1 MRSKKLS
8 ITKKAWS
15 TYCEYSAPNQFQYSE
30 LTPQSRGR
38 KIFKRFPTESSP
50 RANQLHSPHSDLDN
64 AAIATPSHFTRSSIK
79 PRLLFPTAQQ
89 QRERELADEEATTD
103 IEQQADDS
111 EMTDIATDET
121 EIEEPVVTP
130 VKTTFTPA
138 SPPETGHA
146 TRSATK
152 KAGLGNSPFSAEA
165 DGGVKVKKGRRS
177 PFDGWA
183 RRKAGASASSAST
196 GKGKKRQGELIEKGD
211 EADGGVPVGHSGN
224 KKARASSSET

>member
-1 MRSKKLS
+1 MS
-8 ITKKAWS
+8 
-15 TYCEYSAPNQFQYSE
+15 
-30 LTPQSRGR
+30 
-38 KIFKRFPTESSP
+38 
-50 RANQLHSPHSDLDN
+50 
-64 AAIATPSHFTRSSIK
+64 PSHFTRSSIK

-89 QRERELADEEATTD
+89 QRERDLADEEATTD

-138 SPPETGHA
+138 SPPDTGHA

-152 KAGLGNSPFSAEA
+152 KAGMGSSPLSGEV
-165 DGGVKVKKGRRS
+165 DGGGVEVKKGRRS

-183 RRKAGASASSAST
+183 RRKAGASASGAAT

-211 EADGGVPVGHSGN
+211 EAEGGVSVVHSGN

>member
-1 MRSKKLS
+1 M
-8 ITKKAWS
+8 S
-15 TYCEYSAPNQFQYSE
+15 TWRLTQPYDRE

-50 RANQLHSPHSDLDN
+50 RTDQLISSHSDLDD
-64 AAIATPSHFTRSSIK
+64 AATSSPSHFTRSSIK

-103 IEQQADDS
+103 IEQHADDN

-121 EIEEPVVTP
+121 EIEELVVTP
-130 VKTTFTPA
+130 VKTTFTPT

-152 KAGLGNSPFSAEA
+152 KAGMGSSPLSGEV
-165 DGGVKVKKGRRS
+165 DGGVQVKKGRRS

-183 RRKAGASASSAST
+183 RRKAGASASSAAT

-211 EADGGVPVGHSGN
+211 QAEGGVAVGHGGN
-224 KKARASSSET
+224 KKLRATSSET

>member
-1 MRSKKLS
+1 M
-8 ITKKAWS
+8 KKAWS
-15 TYCEYSAPNQFQYSE
+15 TYCEYPAPDHSPYCE

-50 RANQLHSPHSDLDN
+50 RTEQLVSSHSDLDD
-64 AAIATPSHFTRSSIK
+64 AAATSSPSHFTRSSIK
-79 PRLLFPTAQQ
+79 PRLLFPSAQQ

-103 IEQQADDS
+103 IEQQGDDS

-130 VKTTFTPA
+130 VKTSFTPA
-138 SPPETGHA
+138 SPPDTAHA

-152 KAGLGNSPFSAEA
+152 KAGTGTSPLGGEL
-165 DGGVKVKKGRRS
+165 DGGVHVKKDRRS

-183 RRKAGASASSAST
+183 RRKAGTSAGSAVS

-211 EADGGVPVGHSGN
+211 EAEGGVAVAHSGN
-224 KKARASSSET
+224 KKLRASSSET